1 MALEKLNR
9 PCPPTASTPAPLRR
23 GTHAPN
29 RGLALRAM
37 AVEFPEVHGHPN
49 RLPFEG
55 CLTLVDVASDK
66 APSGARGHR
75 VVLTRAAAEAALPS
89 LLGMAVDYKAGWDG
103 HDARQKC
110 GIITSAALD
119 DNRLMVAG
127 FLFARDFP
135 EIERKF
141 PARRRP
147 ATMGMS
153 YELADAH
160 VADMRAAVWT
170 LTRATF
176 TGAAILLRDKAAY
189 RDTSFRLRR
198 SPRHSTEPTAPP
210 EPAVIGVSAGS
221 LSFRAQRG
229 TCFSPGVP
237 MPPTLPKPPRLRARL
252 QPCRCQPRHER
263 GFSP

>member
-1 MALEKLNR
+1 MVYARELHR
-9 PCPPTASTPAPLRR
+9 RSTGVRAGARRTGACGSSLRQPD
-23 GTHAPN
+23 GMMM
-29 RGLALRAM
+29 RAM

-75 VVLTRAAAEAALPS
+75 VVLTREAAEAALPT

-110 GIITSAALD
+110 GIITAAHLE
-119 DNRLMVAG
+119 NGKLMVGG
-127 FLFARDFP
+127 FLFARDYP
-135 EIERKF
+135 ELESRVGVQ
-141 PARRRP
+141 A
-147 ATMGMS
+147 AASEMGMS

-160 VADMRAAVWT
+160 VQDMRASVWT

-189 RDTSFRLRR
+189 RGTSFRLCR
-198 SPRHSTEPTAPP
+198 
-210 EPAVIGVSAGS
+210 GS
-221 LSFRAQRG
+221 R
-229 TCFSPGVP
+229 
-237 MPPTLPKPPRLRARL
+237 K
-252 QPCRCQPRHER
+252 
-263 GFSP
+263 